1 MCITVER
8 GKMPTSANAN
18 EPHTGNTEET
28 EKTVDIGM
36 TESTA
41 VNGNAEYPENTA
53 ET

>member
-8 GKMPTSANAN
+8 IKMPTSLNAN

-28 EKTVDIGM
+28 EKTEI
-36 TESTA
+36 TENTA
-41 VNGNAEYPENTA
+41 VNGNAEYSENTA